1 MCPHIVDIC
10 TAETKE
16 KQSGT
21 TIYRQQAADLLSPF
35 SLGKGYWSHRSGTS
49 WGAARKWMIFA
60 SRERRWGVLRCG

>member
-21 TIYRQQAADLLSPF
+21 TIYRQRAADLLSPF
-35 SLGKGYWSHRSGTS
+35 ALGKGYWSHRSGTS
-49 WGAARKWMIFA
+49 WEQHVSG
-60 SRERRWGVLRCG
+60 